1 MSIKSY
7 IINEKY
13 VGSFAS
19 AVVLQDGNV
28 SFKKDSK
35 SKLYIADVSGDE
47 IEIPESIKAL
57 EMNISAV
64 SEEKAIAP
72 EAPSIPGLPDADEN
86 TIDLLLRLQMNEKMD
101 EDKIP
106 LIYEEITKAIESAIK
121 RIEE

>member
-47 IEIPESIKAL
+47 IKIPESIKAL
-57 EMNISAV
+57 EMNIGAGSQ
-64 SEEKAIAP
+64 EKAIAP
-72 EAPSIPGLPDADEN
+72 ASPSIPGLPEADEN

-106 LIYEEITKAIESAIK
+106 MIYEEISKAIESAIK